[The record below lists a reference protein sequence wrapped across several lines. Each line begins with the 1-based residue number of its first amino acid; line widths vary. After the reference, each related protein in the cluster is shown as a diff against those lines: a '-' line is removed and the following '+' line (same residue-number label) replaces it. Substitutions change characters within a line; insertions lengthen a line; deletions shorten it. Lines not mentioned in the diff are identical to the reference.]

1 MLRIQE
7 LHKQFNNKLVLNNV
21 ELTAKNGQ
29 VTALIGANGAGK
41 STLIGCVCG
50 YFQPTKGSIDVRSI
64 SVMPDA
70 DNIYGDMTGLEFL
83 HVMAKIK
90 KVPNQQWNT
99 LITRLGLESQMNKK
113 IKTYSFGMKKKITF
127 IQACIGDFDTYI
139 FDEPTSGVD
148 VESATV
154 MMTIISE
161 ICSKGAAVL
170 LTSHN
175 LEELEQVS
183 DYVYFLKNG
192 VIESEGT
199 VNDLL
204 TKQDDQK
211 KQPYVVVPLDMAELT
226 HYLNN
231 HYHDDYSRYDS
242 HIAVYVDDCV
252 QGSALLK
259 ELVQNDIDI
268 VAFYQR
274 QSNLKETLFGSEVD
288 ETLDIKQS

>member
-1 MLRIQE
+1 MGRCRR
-7 LHKQFNNKLVLNNV
+7 
-21 ELTAKNGQ
+21 AD
-29 VTALIGANGAGK
+29 
-41 STLIGCVCG
+41 
-50 YFQPTKGSIDVRSI
+50 DVI
-64 SVMPDA
+64 LDP
-70 DNIYGDMTGLEFL
+70 L
-83 HVMAKIK
+83 
-90 KVPNQQWNT
+90 
-99 LITRLGLESQMNKK
+99 RLGLESQMNKK

-274 QSNLKETLFGSEVD
+274 QSNLKETLFGSDVD